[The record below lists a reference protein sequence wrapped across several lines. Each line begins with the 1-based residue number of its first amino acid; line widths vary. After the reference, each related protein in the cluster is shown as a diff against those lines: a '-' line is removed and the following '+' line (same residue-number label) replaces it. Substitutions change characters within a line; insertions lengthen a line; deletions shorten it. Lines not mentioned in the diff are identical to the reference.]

1 MRRMCGLDLSLV
13 RLRCRYPLCAVIR
26 PPQTGGKKQITVDGR
41 ISTLVDAGCAL
52 HVREI
57 DTPTLSTECQKP
69 CQKPSNRIQD
79 ESQKALR
86 PEPRAAFS
94 LSWRVHTDQ
103 AKQPK

>member
-1 MRRMCGLDLSLV
+1 MDLRAV
-13 RLRCRYPLCAVIR
+13 RSRCRYNLCAATR
-26 PPQTGGKKQITVDGR
+26 LPQTDGKKQITVDGR

-52 HVREI
+52 HVCEI
-57 DTPTLSTECQKP
+57 DTPTLSAECQKP

-79 ESQKALR
+79 GSQKVLR

-94 LSWRVHTDQ
+94 LSWRVHSNQ